1 MVPVQMVAP
10 SKAQTSPT
18 PIWPPRKSL
27 RWMSTSAGVL
37 TAMSMASS
45 LMTFCEMMVP
55 ITGDPPS
62 PLLMLIPTGPGVAV
76 SAVSAR
82 FPAITLPMILF
93 ADMSSA
99 GRPNA
104 GPTCVWRA
112 TPPQAIVGQCIPT
125 DHITGDTTLAGAIG
139 KHARS
144 RSSNLHAV
152 TGRKVLGH
160 GILVH
165 SKVGSEWR
173 RSVTRVGM
181 RSKDDAALL
190 RIVLGCVSDEQVV
203 AAFCGFVAD

>member
-55 ITGDPPS
+55 ITGDPP
-62 PLLMLIPTGPGVAV
+62 T
-76 SAVSAR
+76 SAVDVDSHGAR
-82 FPAITLPMILF
+82 SSGISCIGEISSNHV
-93 ADMSSA
+93 ADDLVCGHVVCGKAKRGAHMRVE
-99 GRPNA
+99 GD
-104 GPTCVWRA
+104 
-112 TPPQAIVGQCIPT
+112 PPQAIVGQCIPT

-181 RSKDDAALL
+181 RS
-190 RIVLGCVSDEQVV
+190 
-203 AAFCGFVAD
+203 